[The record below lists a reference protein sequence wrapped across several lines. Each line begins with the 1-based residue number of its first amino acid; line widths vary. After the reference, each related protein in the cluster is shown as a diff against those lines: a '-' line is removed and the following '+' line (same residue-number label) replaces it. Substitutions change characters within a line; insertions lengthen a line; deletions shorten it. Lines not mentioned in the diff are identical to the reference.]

1 MAVSFLSVSNF
12 TAFLGIKTDNLSMRS
27 IWSGSIGFGL
37 VNIPV
42 KLYSASQSHEGLDLD
57 MLHKEDHSPIRYARI
72 CREDGEEIAYEDIV
86 KGYEY
91 KKGDYIVLSQEDL
104 KKADAKKTK
113 TIEIKQFADETEI
126 DSRYYDKPYYLEPDK
141 GAERAYALLRDAL
154 ARSNKVAVA
163 KYAMRARDNMGAI
176 KPIGNAL
183 VLNQMRFP
191 ADLRNPAD
199 LKFPEQKADKQE
211 LEMALALIKQLDK
224 PFIPEDWHDT
234 YTEELEAVIEEKAKG
249 HKPKPHGKEPETTR
263 VKDLMSTLK
272 ASLDT
277 SK

>member
-1 MAVSFLSVSNF
+1 
-12 TAFLGIKTDNLSMRS
+12 MRA

-42 KLYSASQSHEGLDLD
+42 KMYSASQPREGIDLD

-72 CREDGEEIAYEDIV
+72 CREDGEEIPYDDIV

-91 KKGDYIVLSQEDL
+91 KKGDYVVLTQEDL
-104 KKADAKKTK
+104 KKADVKEAKSIT
-113 TIEIKQFADETEI
+113 IKQFTDGGEL
-126 DSRYYDKPYYLEPDK
+126 DSRYFERPYYLEPEK

-154 ARSNKVAVA
+154 EKSGKVALA

-176 KPIGNAL
+176 KPLGNAL
-183 VLNQMRFP
+183 ALIQMRFP
-191 ADLRNPAD
+191 ADLRNPGE
-199 LKFPEQKADKQE
+199 LKFPAQKAQKE
-211 LEMALALIKQLDK
+211 EIEMALALIKQLDK

-234 YTEELEAVIEEKAKG
+234 YTEELEELIEEKAKG
-249 HKPKPHGKEPETTR
+249 HKPKTRGKQPKDTK
-263 VKDLMSTLK
+263 VKDLMATLK
-272 ASLDT
+272 ASLNE

>member
-1 MAVSFLSVSNF
+1 
-12 TAFLGIKTDNLSMRS
+12 MRS

-72 CREDGEEIAYEDIV
+72 CREDGEEIPYEDIV

-91 KKGDYIVLSQEDL
+91 KKGDYVVLTQEDL

-113 TIEIKQFADETEI
+113 TIEIKQFADEDEI
-126 DSRYYDKPYYLEPDK
+126 DSRYYEKPYYLEPDK

-154 ARSNKVAVA
+154 ARSNKVALA
-163 KYAMRARDNMGAI
+163 KYAMRARDNMAAI

-183 VLNQMRFP
+183 VLVQMRFP
-191 ADLRNPAD
+191 ADLRDAGD
-199 LKFPEQKADKQE
+199 LKFPTEKAKKEE

-234 YTEELEAVIEEKAKG
+234 YTEELEEIIKDKAKG
-249 HKPKPHGKEPETTR
+249 HTPKKQGKQPQETK
-263 VKDLMSTLK
+263 VKDLMDTLR
-272 ASLDT
+272 ASLES

>member
-1 MAVSFLSVSNF
+1 
-12 TAFLGIKTDNLSMRS
+12 MRS

-72 CREDGEEIAYEDIV
+72 CREDGEEIPYDDIV

-91 KKGDYIVLSQEDL
+91 KKGDYVVLTQEDL

-113 TIEIKQFADETEI
+113 TIEIKQFADEDEI
-126 DSRYYDKPYYLEPDK
+126 DSRYYEKPYYLEPDK

-154 ARSNKVAVA
+154 ARSNKVALA
-163 KYAMRARDNMGAI
+163 KYAMRARDNMAAI

-183 VLNQMRFP
+183 VLVQMRFP
-191 ADLRNPAD
+191 ADLRDAAD
-199 LKFPEQKADKQE
+199 LKFPTEKAKKEE

-234 YTEELEAVIEEKAKG
+234 YTEELEEIIKDKAKG
-249 HKPKPHGKEPETTR
+249 HTPKKQGKEPQETK
-263 VKDLMSTLK
+263 VKDLMDTLR
-272 ASLDT
+272 ASLES

>member
-1 MAVSFLSVSNF
+1 
-12 TAFLGIKTDNLSMRS
+12 MRS
-27 IWSGSIGFGL
+27 IWSGSVAFGL

-42 KLYSASQSHEGLDLD
+42 KLYRASQTHEGLDLD
-57 MLHKEDHSPIRYARI
+57 MLHKQDHAPIRYARV
-72 CREDGEEIAYEDIV
+72 CREDGEEIPYDEIV

-91 KKGDYIVLSQEDL
+91 RKGDYVILTQDDF

-113 TIEIKQFADETEI
+113 TIEIKQFVDEAEI
-126 DSRYYDKPYYLEPDK
+126 DSRYYDRPYFLEPDK

-154 ARSNKVAVA
+154 ARTQKVALA
-163 KYAMRARDNMGAI
+163 KYAMRARDNMGVI
-176 KPIGNAL
+176 KPLGNAL
-183 VLNQMRFP
+183 ILNQMRFP

-199 LKFPEQKADKQE
+199 LKFPDQKAAKQE
-211 LEMALALIKQLDK
+211 LEMAIALIKQLDK

-234 YTEELEAVIEEKAKG
+234 YTEELEEIIQEKAKG
-249 HKPKPHGKEPETTR
+249 HKPKTRGKPPKETD

-272 ASLDT
+272 ASLEN

>member
-1 MAVSFLSVSNF
+1 M
-12 TAFLGIKTDNLSMRS
+12 SMRA

-37 VNIPV
+37 VNIPI
-42 KLYSASQSHEGLDLD
+42 KLYSASQAHDGLDLD

-72 CREDGEEIAYEDIV
+72 CREDGEEIPYDEIV

-91 KKGDYIVLSQEDL
+91 KKGDYIILTQDDF

-113 TIEIKQFADETEI
+113 TIEIKQFVDESEI
-126 DSRYYDKPYYLEPDK
+126 DSRYYEKPYYLEPDK

-154 ARSNKVAVA
+154 AKTDKVALA

-176 KPIGNAL
+176 KPMGSAL

-191 ADLRNPAD
+191 ADLRNPGD
-199 LKFPEQKADKQE
+199 LKFPEQKAGKEE
-211 LEMALALIKQLDK
+211 LGMAIALIKQLDK

-234 YTEELEAVIEEKAKG
+234 YTEELEEVIEEKAKG
-249 HKPKPHGKEPETTR
+249 HKPKTHSREPQETKVR
-263 VKDLMSTLK
+263 DLMSTLR
-272 ASLDT
+272 ASLES

>member
-1 MAVSFLSVSNF
+1 
-12 TAFLGIKTDNLSMRS
+12 MRA

-42 KLYSASQSHEGLDLD
+42 KLFSASQPHDGLDLD
-57 MLHKEDHSPIRYARI
+57 MLHKQDHSPIRYARV
-72 CREDGEEIAYEDIV
+72 CRQDGQEVPYDEIV

-91 KKGDYIVLSQEDL
+91 RDGDYVVLTQEDF

-113 TIEIKQFADETEI
+113 TIEIKQFVDESEI
-126 DSRYYDKPYYLEPDK
+126 DSRYYEKPYYLEPDK

-154 ARSNKVAVA
+154 AKSGKIALA

-176 KPIGNAL
+176 KPIGETL

-191 ADLRNPAD
+191 ADLRSPAG
-199 LKFPEQKADKQE
+199 LKFPKGKAQKAE
-211 LEMALALIKQLDK
+211 LDMALALIKQLDK

-234 YTEELEAVIEEKAKG
+234 YTEELEDIIEDKAKG
-249 HKPKPHGKEPETTR
+249 RKPRTRGKTPQETK
-263 VKDLMSTLK
+263 VKDLMATLR

-277 SK
+277 DK

>member
-1 MAVSFLSVSNF
+1 
-12 TAFLGIKTDNLSMRS
+12 
-27 IWSGSIGFGL
+27 
-37 VNIPV
+37 
-42 KLYSASQSHEGLDLD
+42 

-72 CREDGEEIAYEDIV
+72 CREDGEEIPYDDIV

-91 KKGDYIVLSQEDL
+91 RKGDYVVLTQEDF
-104 KKADAKKTK
+104 KRADAKKTK
-113 TIEIKQFADETEI
+113 TVEIKQFCDESEI
-126 DSRYYDKPYYLEPDK
+126 DSRYFEKPYYLEPGK

-154 ARSNKVAVA
+154 AKTNKVAVA

-191 ADLRNPAD
+191 ADLRNPTD
-199 LKFPEQKADKQE
+199 LNFPSQKATKEE
-211 LEMALALIKQLDK
+211 LEMAVALIKQLDK

-234 YTEELEAVIEEKAKG
+234 YTEELEEVIEEKAKG
-249 HKPKPHGKEPETTR
+249 HKPKSHGREPKETQ

-272 ASLDT
+272 ASLES